1 MTSLFSHRRSRNR
14 EIWQAINAIERKLT
28 YMATQAEVD
37 GITTEIQKVAT
48 DLTTVQGTLQT
59 EIDNLAA
66 ANPSID
72 LSGLKTAV
80 APLDAAVEALGSL
93 QPLKPEPAPEA

>member
-1 MTSLFSHRRSRNR
+1 MPILPKFRSRDR
-14 EIWQAINAIERKLT
+14 EIWKAIHLLERQQ
-28 YMATQAEVD
+28 MANQQEVD
-37 GITTEIQKVAT
+37 TITTEVQTVAT
-48 DLTTVQGTLQT
+48 DLTTVQSTLQT

-80 APLDAAVEALGSL
+80 EPLAAAVEALGNL
-93 QPLKPEPAPEA
+93 QPLKPEPAPAPEA